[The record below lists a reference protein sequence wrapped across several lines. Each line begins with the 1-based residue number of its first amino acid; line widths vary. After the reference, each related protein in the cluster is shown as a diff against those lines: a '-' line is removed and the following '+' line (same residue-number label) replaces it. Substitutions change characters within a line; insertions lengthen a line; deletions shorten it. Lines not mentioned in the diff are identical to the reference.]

1 MWRSVSIGNK
11 EWGVPAYDGAIFSID
26 SSVSKAGAALDEIK
40 QKYGSVENF
49 IRDEL
54 KIRDES
60 IIELKNF
67 LLTES

>member
-1 MWRSVSIGNK
+1 LL
-11 EWGVPAYDGAIFSID
+11 GVEERFIR
-26 SSVSKAGAALDEIK
+26 AALDEIK